1 MNYQSGSTLILILL
15 LLIFAPS
22 GVSAQEPDATTI
34 IEKMTAAMYGDSSYA
49 EMVMRIER
57 PRYTR
62 EIALRAWTKDRNY
75 SLIFITAPARDRGT
89 VYLMRDRDIWTY
101 DPRIDRITR
110 LPSSMLAQSWMGS
123 DFSNDDLIRDSDPVR
138 DYHHQLLHKE
148 AYQGD
153 ETYVIDMIPR
163 PDTPI
168 VWGRVRVWVSSTN
181 YLQLRAEH
189 YDQRDD
195 LVNTMTFEQIARFG
209 ERYVPTRVTVIPADK
224 QHERTVLTYQ
234 DVSFDI
240 EIDDDFFSR
249 ATMQR
254 LR

>member
-1 MNYQSGSTLILILL
+1 MSILGNNIRLLILL
-15 LLIFAPS
+15 LILVPTLAC
-22 GVSAQEPDATTI
+22 ADKQEATWI
-34 IEKMTAAMYGDSSYA
+34 IEKMTTAMYGDSSYA
-49 EMVMRIER
+49 EMMMRIER

-62 EIALRAWTKDRNY
+62 EIGLRAWAKDRNY

-89 VYLMRDRDIWTY
+89 VYLLRDKDIWTY

-123 DFSNDDLIRDSDPVR
+123 DFSNDDLIRDSNPVR
-138 DYHHQLLHKE
+138 DYQHQLLRQE
-148 AYQGD
+148 EYQGHAA
-153 ETYVIDMIPR
+153 YVIDMIPK

-168 VWGRVRVWVSSTN
+168 VWGRVRVWVSSIN

-189 YDQRDD
+189 YDQRNS
-195 LVNTMTFEQIARFG
+195 LVNTMEFDQIVRFG
-209 ERYVPTRVTVIPADK
+209 ERDIPTRVTVIPAAK
-224 QHERTVLTYQ
+224 PNERTILTYQ

-240 EIDDDFFSR
+240 DIDDDFFSR

>member
-1 MNYQSGSTLILILL
+1 MTNQRRYRLILILL
-15 LLIFAPS
+15 VLAFMPRLVTA
-22 GVSAQEPDATTI
+22 AEPDATAI

-62 EIALRAWTKDRNY
+62 EIALRAWAKDRNY

-89 VYLMRDRDIWTY
+89 VYLMRERDIWTY

-138 DYHHQLLHKE
+138 DYQHQLLGKE
-148 AYQGD
+148 DYQGD
-153 ETYVIDMIPR
+153 EAYVIDMVPR

-168 VWGRVRVWVSSTN
+168 VWGRVRVWVSSRN

-189 YDQRDD
+189 YDQRDE

-209 ERYVPTRVTVIPADK
+209 ERDVPTRMTVIPADK
-224 QHERTVLTYQ
+224 QNERTILTYQ